1 MDHDDDIKA
10 RTEGRGAGSENRP
23 QLPLQPVA
31 VHRALKPAARP
42 EAYAGS
48 RRLSRQD
55 PNGQR
60 DPPGPPSP
68 SIDSAKDLVLLQG
81 EKALENRVVPLRG
94 DKLPAALSST
104 TIQGA
109 LSALGL
115 HALEKPVD
123 LFPLAVG
130 FVGEVLLHFPHYTN
144 GASENQGESA

>member
-10 RTEGRGAGSENRP
+10 RTEGPGVGAENRP

-31 VHRALKPAARP
+31 VHRALQPAARP
-42 EAYAGS
+42 EADAGS

-55 PNGQR
+55 PDGQQG
-60 DPPGPPSP
+60 PPGPPSP
-68 SIDSAKDLVLLQG
+68 SIDSVKDLVLLQG

-94 DKLPAALSST
+94 DQLPAALSST

-109 LSALGL
+109 PSASGL
-115 HALEKPVD
+115 HAPEKPVN
-123 LFPLAVG
+123 LLPLAVG

-144 GASENQGESA
+144 GAAGNQGESA